1 MPNAVSFKGR
11 VAHREFVDA
20 NGATVHQFDGD
31 IKLQLLAINLEVDAV
46 LVIGS
51 ALKPDGHS
59 HTFFAIY
66 LAAELP
72 AGIPLWSTGLALR
85 SGGAFRAS
93 DGARQAYRRRMVRRG
108 AERRLV
114 WRPQIGVTDLAQK
127 WRNQEGASP

>member
-1 MPNAVSFKGR
+1 M
-11 VAHREFVDA
+11 DA

-72 AGIPLWSTGLALR
+72 AGIHSGARALR
-85 SGGAFRAS
+85 FT
-93 DGARQAYRRRMVRRG
+93 
-108 AERRLV
+108 V
-114 WRPQIGVTDLAQK
+114 WRDFSRFRWSPTSLPT
-127 WRNQEGASP
+127 RNGMAWGRTTAGLTPLRSE